1 MTQDEIKEIVLK
13 ELVSIA
19 PELDEEEIEPD
30 LNFRD
35 QFDFD
40 SIDFLNFAISIHE
53 KLEID
58 IPEVDYP
65 KMSSLA
71 GCIAYIES
79 RLTAFES
86 TGIGF
91 NRN

>member
-1 MTQDEIKEIVLK
+1 MTQGEIKDIVLK

-19 PELDEEEIEPD
+19 PELEGEEIDPD
-30 LNFRD
+30 LDFRD

-40 SIDFLNFAISIHE
+40 SIDFLNFAIGVHE

-65 KMSSLA
+65 KMSSLT
-71 GCIAYIES
+71 GCIAYLES
-79 RLTAFES
+79 RLSTTAKE
-86 TGIGF
+86 
-91 NRN
+91 

>member
-1 MTQDEIKEIVLK
+1 MTQGEIKDIVLK

-19 PELDEEEIEPD
+19 PELEGEEIDQD

-40 SIDFLNFAISIHE
+40 SIDFLNFVIGVHK
-53 KLEID
+53 KLKID

-71 GCIAYIES
+71 GCIAYLES
-79 RLTAFES
+79 RLS
-86 TGIGF
+86 TIVKE
-91 NRN
+91 

>member
-1 MTQDEIKEIVLK
+1 MTQDEIKQIVLK

-19 PELDEEEIEPD
+19 PELEGEEIEPV

-40 SIDFLNFAISIHE
+40 SIDFLNFAISVHE
-53 KLEID
+53 KLKID

-71 GCIAYIES
+71 GCITYIES
-79 RLTAFES
+79 RLTTTEKE
-86 TGIGF
+86 
-91 NRN
+91 

>member
-1 MTQDEIKEIVLK
+1 MTQGEIKDIVLK

-19 PELDEEEIEPD
+19 PELEGEEIDPD

-40 SIDFLNFAISIHE
+40 SIDFLNFAIGVHK

-65 KMSSLA
+65 KMSSLV
-71 GCIAYIES
+71 GCIAYLES
-79 RLTAFES
+79 RLS
-86 TGIGF
+86 TTMKE
-91 NRN
+91 

>member
-1 MTQDEIKEIVLK
+1 MTQGEIKDIVLK

-19 PELDEEEIEPD
+19 PELEAEEIDPD

-40 SIDFLNFAISIHE
+40 SIDFLNFAIGVHK
-53 KLEID
+53 KLGID

-71 GCIAYIES
+71 GCIVYLES
-79 RLTAFES
+79 RLSQTVKE
-86 TGIGF
+86 
-91 NRN
+91 

>member
-1 MTQDEIKEIVLK
+1 VTNERERDIVLK

-19 PELDEEEIEPD
+19 PELEGEEIDPD

-40 SIDFLNFAISIHE
+40 SIDFINFAIGVHK

-65 KMSSLA
+65 KMSSLS
-71 GCIAYIES
+71 GCIAYIDS
-79 RLTAFES
+79 RLS
-86 TGIGF
+86 TTVKE
-91 NRN
+91 